1 MTESYKTARE
11 KIDAALSRAPVRK
24 VVILKR
30 GSDGLFIQPTTT
42 GAEYEFEEAH
52 RRMAFAE
59 GYKYADETTGN
70 TRTFDPKG
78 NYICGECN
86 KADDKPYAL
95 CLFVCQDGKPL
106 SAIDIDRK
114 AGSCGYWEDTCAGDP
129 ELKNPQKP
137 ETVAVYGVAKNGEG
151 FGCHRCPF
159 ASDAIAPDSRG
170 RKLYCGKGSFRV
182 AWNACCELNG
192 APTV

>member
-1 MTESYKTARE
+1 MTESYKSAAQ
-11 KIDAALSRAPVRK
+11 KIDAALSRVPVRK

-30 GSDGLFIQPTTT
+30 GIDGLFVQPSTV
-42 GAEYEFEEAH
+42 GPEYEFEESH
-52 RRMAFAE
+52 RRMSFAE

-78 NYICGECN
+78 NNVCGACN
-86 KADDKPYAL
+86 KADGEY
-95 CLFVCQDGKPL
+95 CLFVCEDDKPL
-106 SAIDIDRK
+106 VSIEIDRK
-114 AGSCGYWEDTCAGDP
+114 AGSCAYWEDTCAGDP
-129 ELKNPQKP
+129 ELKNPLKP
-137 ETVAVYGVAKNGEG
+137 RSVAVYGVAKNGEG

-159 ASDAIAPDSRG
+159 ASKAIAPDSRG
-170 RKLYCGKGSFRV
+170 RTLYCGKGSFRV